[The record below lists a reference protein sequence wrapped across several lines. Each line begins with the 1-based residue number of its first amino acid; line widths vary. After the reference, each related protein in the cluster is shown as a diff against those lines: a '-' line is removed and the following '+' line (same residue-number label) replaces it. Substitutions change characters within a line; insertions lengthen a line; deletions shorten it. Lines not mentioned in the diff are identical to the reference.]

1 MAISKNIVDMMGGTI
16 AVKSEQGKGSEFT
29 VTLDC
34 KVCTESVKYPPIPGL
49 KGTRALV
56 VDDDAQTCMS
66 VSKMLREIE
75 MEADWTTPA
84 RKPSCAR
91 WRHTIRVRS
100 SRFTS
105 LTG

>member
-1 MAISKNIVDMMGGTI
+1 M
-16 AVKSEQGKGSEFT
+16 
-29 VTLDC
+29 
-34 KVCTESVKYPPIPGL
+34 KYPPIPGL

-75 MEADWTTPA
+75 MEADWTTSGKEAILRA
-84 RKPSCAR
+84 RR
-91 WRHTIRVRS
+91 RTIRVRS
-100 SRFTS
+100 SRFTL